1 MSDQAENM
9 LPDIISKALA
19 LPVVRVDRRTFLSKL
34 FPRATEV
41 ELMSILRDGPQTVY
55 TLEQLTKAAR
65 RVVMR
70 DAEKTSAISFAAGLP
85 SNLVVASGTGT
96 TDLIQYYGFALRMAQ
111 KVAYIYGQE
120 NLFTE
125 EGTLSED
132 GKRDVMIYL
141 GVMLGVASANS
152 ALMFISRGLGN
163 TLSKKFMTT
172 AVTRST
178 TWFPLLKKIASYI
191 GVSVTKKSASAV
203 ISKSL
208 PVIGGFVSGGL
219 TLITFRP
226 MGNRLIKAFENT
238 LTATPNQFKQA
249 QNVIFED
256 IKSSSND
263 L

>member
-1 MSDQAENM
+1 MSDQTENM

-55 TLEQLTKAAR
+55 TLEQLTKTAR
-65 RVVMR
+65 RVVMH

-85 SNLVVASGTGT
+85 SNLVVAAGTGPA
-96 TDLIQYYGFALRMAQ
+96 DLIQYYGFALRMAQ

-152 ALMFISRGLGN
+152 ALMFISKGLSN

-172 AVTRST
+172 AVTRT
-178 TWFPLLKKIASYI
+178 TWYPLLKKIASYI
-191 GVSVTKKSASAV
+191 GVSVTKKSTSAV

-256 IKSSSND
+256 IKSSSNE
-263 L
+263 